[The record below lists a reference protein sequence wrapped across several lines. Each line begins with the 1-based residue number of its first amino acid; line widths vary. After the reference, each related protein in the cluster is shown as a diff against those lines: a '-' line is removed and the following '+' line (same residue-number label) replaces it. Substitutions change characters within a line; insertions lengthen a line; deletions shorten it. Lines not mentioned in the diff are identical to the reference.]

1 MKDLTTKH
9 RFNFTTF
16 QHIMSALPYFFEPS
30 IEASITHFAL
40 SELTSKHCIQV
51 LRMRAGESLHLTDGV
66 GNLYTASIVEP
77 DKKNTVVKID
87 TVVHTPRPQKNV
99 CIAIGLLKNTGR
111 FEWFLEK
118 ATEMGVTKIV
128 PLICERS
135 ERSNLKQDRM
145 QGVLVAALIQSKQ
158 TWLPVL
164 TEPLTVA
171 AFIKEHPS
179 EQKLIAHCEESNKT
193 ELKDIA
199 NSNDTSILIGPEGD
213 FTPTEIE
220 TALSANY
227 SPVSLGSTRLRTE
240 TAGMVAAALLI
251 YKN

>member
-1 MKDLTTKH
+1 
-9 RFNFTTF
+9 
-16 QHIMSALPYFFEPS
+16 MSALPYFFEPS

>member
-1 MKDLTTKH
+1 
-9 RFNFTTF
+9 
-16 QHIMSALPYFFEPS
+16 MSALPYFFEPS
-30 IEASITHFAL
+30 IDTSNTHFEL
-40 SELTSKHCIQV
+40 SEVTSKHCIQV
-51 LRMRAGESLHLTDGV
+51 LRMRAGESLHLTDGI

-77 DKKNTVVKID
+77 DKKKTVVKID
-87 TVVHTPRPQKNV
+87 SVVHTPAPTKNV

-135 ERSNLKQDRM
+135 ERSNLKPERM
-145 QGVLVAALIQSKQ
+145 MGVLVAALIQSKQ

-164 TEPLTVA
+164 SEPITFA
-171 AFIKEHPS
+171 QFIDKHPTS
-179 EQKLIAHCEESNKT
+179 QKLIAHCEESNKT
-193 ELKDIA
+193 ALQDIP

-213 FTPTEIE
+213 FTAHEIE
-220 TALSANY
+220 AALSANY

-240 TAGMVAAALLI
+240 TAGMVAAALLLH
-251 YKN
+251 KN

>member
-1 MKDLTTKH
+1 ML
-9 RFNFTTF
+9 
-16 QHIMSALPYFFEPS
+16 ALPYFYEPS
-30 IEASITHFAL
+30 ILKGDTHFEL
-40 SELTSKHCIQV
+40 SEATSKHCIQV

-87 TVVHTPRPQKNV
+87 LVAHTPAPSKNV

-118 ATEMGVTKIV
+118 ATEMGVTKII

-135 ERSNLKQDRM
+135 ERSNLKGERM
-145 QGVLVAALIQSKQ
+145 RGVVVAALIQSKQ

-164 TEPLTVA
+164 SEPITVA
-171 AFIKEHPS
+171 QFIDKHPS
-179 EQKLIAHCEESNKT
+179 SQKLIAHCEEGNKT
-193 ELKDIA
+193 ALINIP
-199 NSNDTSILIGPEGD
+199 NSSDTSILIGPEGD
-213 FTPTEIE
+213 FTPSEI
-220 TALSANY
+220 TLAIDAKY
-227 SPVSLGSTRLRTE
+227 TPVSLGETRLRTE
-240 TAGMVAAALLI
+240 TAGMLAAALLR

>member
-1 MKDLTTKH
+1 
-9 RFNFTTF
+9 
-16 QHIMSALPYFFEPS
+16 MSALPYFFEPS
-30 IEASITHFAL
+30 IEASSTHFEL
-40 SELTSKHCIQV
+40 SELTSKHCTQV
-51 LRMRAGESLHLTDGV
+51 LRMRAGESLHLTDGI

-77 DKKNTVVKID
+77 DKKNTVVKIVS
-87 TVVHTPRPQKNV
+87 VVHTPRPQKNV

-135 ERSNLKQDRM
+135 ERSNLKQERM

-171 AFIKEHPS
+171 TFIKEHPS
-179 EQKLIAHCEESNKT
+179 SQQLIAHCEESNKT

-213 FTPTEIE
+213 FTAHEIDA
-220 TALSANY
+220 ALNANY
-227 SPVSLGSTRLRTE
+227 SPVSLGNTRLRTE

>member
-1 MKDLTTKH
+1 
-9 RFNFTTF
+9 
-16 QHIMSALPYFFEPS
+16 MSALPYFFEPS
-30 IEASITHFAL
+30 IDASNTHFEL

-51 LRMRAGESLHLTDGV
+51 LRMRAGESLHLTDGI

-77 DKKNTVVKID
+77 DKKKTVVKID
-87 TVVHTPRPQKNV
+87 LVVHTPAPTKNV

-118 ATEMGVTKIV
+118 VTEMGVTKIV

-135 ERSNLKQDRM
+135 ERSNLKGERM
-145 QGVLVAALIQSKQ
+145 MGVVVAALIQSKQ

-164 TEPLTVA
+164 SEPITVA
-171 AFIKEHPS
+171 QFIDKHPS
-179 EQKLIAHCEESNKT
+179 EQKLIAHCEEGNKT

-199 NSNDTSILIGPEGD
+199 HSNDTSILIGPEGD
-213 FTPTEIE
+213 FTPSEIRL
-220 TALSANY
+220 ALDAKY
-227 SPVSLGSTRLRTE
+227 TPVSLGETRLRTE
-240 TAGMVAAALLI
+240 TAGMVAAALLR